1 MFKTTC
7 NVWAYNN
14 FEFTFQLMTVCLL
27 NTEGFQNLKYCIR
40 SKGFLEHLEELL
52 HPTVLEISAI
62 GVYNTLTVSDS
73 KLADRNRVG
82 Q

>member
-1 MFKTTC
+1 MQR
-7 NVWAYNN
+7 VGLQ
-14 FEFTFQLMTVCLL
+14 QLRIYVSTDDRVFA